1 MIARLLPAYR
11 SVFQLRDVQGFS
23 TCETAAALG
32 IIPTAVKSRLRHA
45 RLPAASQVAFPRT
58 TFHGLIASTDH
69 LL

>member
-45 RLPAASQVAFPRT
+45 RLPRR
-58 TFHGLIASTDH
+58 
-69 LL
+69 